1 MAIYFNKTIKV
12 YALYE
17 LSQYAFKRILNF
29 NAVSGA
35 GEPPPCALSDTDVNL
50 SAHPAPIIQPSVL
63 CPTANAEITRA
74 AFWQFFPT
82 KKPHSLDGLSTFSI
96 SSLPI

>member
-1 MAIYFNKTIKV
+1 MEINCLDNDYRK
-12 YALYE
+12 YSSR
-17 LSQYAFKRILNF
+17 SQKSFAFHAQL

-63 CPTANAEITRA
+63 CLTANAE
-74 AFWQFFPT
+74 
-82 KKPHSLDGLSTFSI
+82 
-96 SSLPI
+96 